1 MIYAGSHYAWNAVTV
16 GEYNGWLLNAGFTY
30 QQPDPVFAK
39 GVNLD
44 KTTLSLVKGKKA
56 TLSATVVPEN
66 TTDKGIKW
74 TSSDANVATV
84 IAGLVTATGVGEATI
99 TATSMSTPDASA
111 ACKVTVS
118 APTVAVKSVK
128 LSKTKLTMNTGRIIT
143 LKATVKPANA
153 TQKGIKWQ
161 SSNTKVAMVYNGIV
175 YAVGKGKATI
185 RAISTSNP
193 KKYATCKVTVKQANP
208 GKRLTKVGSNGMVKV
223 KKGKKLQLIS
233 VFAAKK
239 GWQLKGFASSN
250 KKVASVSAS
259 GIVTARKP
267 GNAVIT
273 VTTKNG
279 KKATVKI
286 KVI

>member
-1 MIYAGSHYAWNAVTV
+1 MLFRSYAWNAVNV
-16 GEYNGWLLNAGFTY
+16 GEYNGWLLNATFTY
-30 QQPDPVFAK
+30 KQPDPVFAT
-39 GVNLD
+39 GVTLD
-44 KTTLSLVKGKKA
+44 KMTLSLVKGKKA
-56 TLSATVVPEN
+56 TLNATVVPED
-66 TTDKGIKW
+66 TTDKGINW

-84 IAGLVTATGVGEATI
+84 SNGVVTATGVGEATI
-99 TATSMSTPDASA
+99 TATSMSNPDVSA
-111 ACKVTVS
+111 TCKVKVS
-118 APTVAVKSVK
+118 APTIAVKSVK
-128 LSKTKLTMNTGRIIT
+128 LSKSKLTMNTGRIVT

-153 TQKGIKWQ
+153 TKKGIKWQ
-161 SSNTKVAMVYNGIV
+161 SSNTKVAMVYKGTV

-185 RAISTSNP
+185 RAISTSNT
-193 KKYATCKVTVKQANP
+193 KKYASCKVTVKQANP
-208 GKRLTKVGSNGMVKV
+208 GKRLTKVGSNGTVKV

-239 GWQLKGFASSN
+239 GWLLKGFASSN
-250 KKVASVSAS
+250 KKVASVSAA